1 MKLFFLLLSIVIIG
15 SSCEKSVLG
24 NVSLRGTWKMV
35 LVKDNT
41 TGALEVKPSTIDKE
55 VIIIL
60 VPAGGNKGIFSGKTP
75 SNDFGPNEYLLG
87 RGQTI
92 STPNLSMTKVAE
104 TSWGEL
110 FVNNIRN
117 TKQYSFEADGK
128 LILLTTT
135 KVLTFQKL

>member
-1 MKLFFLLLSIVIIG
+1 MKFSFLLLSIAILG
-15 SSCEKSVLG
+15 SSCEKSVLD
-24 NVSLRGTWKMV
+24 NATLRGTWKMV
-35 LVKDNT
+35 LVKNNT
-41 TGALEVKPSTIDKE
+41 TGALEVKASTIDKD
-55 VIIIL
+55 VIFIL
-60 VPAGGNKGIFSGKTP
+60 VPAEGNRGIFSGKTP

-87 RGQTI
+87 GGQTI

-128 LILLTTT
+128 LTLLTTT
-135 KVLTFQKL
+135 KILTFQKL